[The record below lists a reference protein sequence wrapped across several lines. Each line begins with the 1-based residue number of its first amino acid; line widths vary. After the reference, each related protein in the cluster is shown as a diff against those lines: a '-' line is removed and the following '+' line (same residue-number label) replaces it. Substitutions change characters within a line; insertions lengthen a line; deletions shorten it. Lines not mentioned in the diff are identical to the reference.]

1 MYREYLGN
9 TREPFALTVAGET
22 LYVLTSPRDTTEAYK
37 NTTSLSFDGFVRDL
51 MLACGGSPSG
61 VDKMYQRP
69 ASDGSGHVMIAP
81 NPMHK
86 CLANLTVDFHK
97 QQLLPGDELDKLGI
111 EFLRI
116 INEHLQ
122 WERMTSQCSYVVKA
136 SPNAVEVSLHKWCGD
151 ILVDAGT
158 RAYFGERLLQID
170 PHLLHS
176 FFDYHDKAWMLLF
189 QYPHFLSKDM
199 YAAKQRIIDALTT
212 YFKLPKE
219 QRQDEAWFIHALER
233 EQRALGMSD
242 QDVAA
247 LLMIVYWAYV

>member
-1 MYREYLGN
+1 MCREYLGN
-9 TREPFALTVAGET
+9 TREPFALNVAGET
-22 LYVLTSPRDTTEAYK
+22 LYVLTSPKDTTEAYK

-51 MLACGGSPSG
+51 MLSCGGSPSG
-61 VDKMYQRP
+61 VDKMYQPP
-69 ASDGSGHVMIAP
+69 AKDGKGHVMIAP

-97 QQLLPGDELDKLGI
+97 QQLLPGDELDKLGYQ
-111 EFLRI
+111 FLRI

-122 WERMTSQCSYVVKA
+122 WEKMTSQRGYVVEV
-136 SPNAVEVSLHKWCGD
+136 NREGVDVSLFKWCGD

-170 PHLLHS
+170 PNLLQS
-176 FFDYHDKAWMLLF
+176 FFEYDEKAWMLLF

-199 YAAKQRIIDALTT
+199 YAAKQRIIDALST
-212 YFKLPKE
+212 YFRLPKE
-219 QRQDEAWFIHALER
+219 QRKGEAWFIQALET

-247 LLMIVYWAYV
+247 LLMIVYWA